1 MKKIITFPQMGNLKI
16 SVKSFLRE
24 LGFEMVVP
32 PDNSQKTLDLGVKYS
47 PEHACLPLKI
57 TLGNFIEALE
67 QGANV
72 ILMAGGIGPCRLG
85 YYAEVQREILNDL
98 GYDFKMCSLE
108 PNLKETYYTLRYLGV
123 SIPRLIKG
131 LTLTIKKIRAID
143 EVNKLVAKTR
153 AREKKEGQVD
163 RLFNEFLKEL
173 DEIMSIRKINKI
185 KDNYYEQIK
194 DCQGKFIR
202 GIELKIGIVGEIY
215 MVIDSFANLN
225 LEKRLGQL
233 GAVVE
238 REIYISS
245 WIAHFLNLTSD
256 KELKEYARP
265 YLENFVGGHGLHSV
279 GDTVKYSQEGFDG
292 VIQVGPFTCM
302 PEIVAKTILN
312 DVEKNEDISLMTFF
326 MDEQRGEAGF
336 QTRLE
341 AFVDL
346 LMRNKLAEEVG

>member
-1 MKKIITFPQMGNLKI
+1 MKKIITFPHLGNLKI
-16 SVKSFLRE
+16 SIKSFLQE
-24 LGFEMVVP
+24 LGFEMVIP
-32 PDNSQKTLDLGVKYS
+32 PDNTQKTLDLGVKYS

-85 YYAEVQREILNDL
+85 YYAEVQREILEDL

-108 PNLKETYYTLRYLGV
+108 PNLKETYHTLRYLGI
-123 SIPRLIKG
+123 SIPKLIKG
-131 LTLTIKKIRAID
+131 LVLTVKKIMAID
-143 EVNKLVAKTR
+143 EVNKLAAKTR

-163 RLFNEFLKEL
+163 RLFNKFLQEL
-173 DEIMSIRKINKI
+173 EETMSICRINKI
-185 KDNYYEQIK
+185 KNNYYEQIK
-194 DCQGKFIR
+194 DCQGEFKR
-202 GIELKIGIVGEIY
+202 GLELKIGIVGEIY
-215 MVIDSFANLN
+215 MVIDSFANLD

-245 WIAHFLNLTSD
+245 WIAHFLNLAND
-256 KELKEYARP
+256 RKMKKYAKP
-265 YLENFVGGHGLHSV
+265 YLDNFVGGHGLHSV
-279 GDTVKYSQEGFDG
+279 GDTVKYSREGFDG

-302 PEIVAKTILN
+302 PEIVARTILN
-312 DVEKNEDISLMTFF
+312 DVEENEDISLMTFF

-346 LMRNKLAEEVG
+346 LIRNKIADAG